1 MVFFIFENM
10 CKGSILLDLVLK
22 WMILSIFKIVVGM
35 DVIIVF
41 YDIGYLMEVKK
52 IFLKYFIGE
61 FREVS
66 YYICDIKF

>member
-1 MVFFIFENM
+1 
-10 CKGSILLDLVLK
+10 
-22 WMILSIFKIVVGM
+22 MILSIFKIVVGM

-61 FREVS
+61 FREVN